1 MGALS
6 KRLQLP
12 LGPLEIETKAMEE
25 GIQLAKDLSF
35 KEIIIEGDA
44 KQVVMAISDSIS
56 APSSIKKVI
65 EGMHLCLLHFN
76 S

>member
-1 MGALS
+1 MGELS

-44 KQVVMAISDSIS
+44 K
-56 APSSIKKVI
+56 
-65 EGMHLCLLHFN
+65 
-76 S
+76 